1 MSQGLT
7 PLAALMLGLLASGHC
22 LLMCGG
28 ITAALGIA
36 TAKDAQ
42 GRPRKHLLVAYQLGR
57 VASYALAGLLI
68 GTLGGALVALLD
80 SESTRLVLRAAT
92 ALALA
97 LAALVMLG
105 IVHDPGAGLGRR
117 VWPHLA
123 PLGRRLLP
131 VTTLPRALAFGAI
144 WGWMPCGFVYT
155 ILLIAALGASPL
167 HGAATMAAFGIGTL
181 PALLAASWVGPRVAE
196 LGRQRGVRRTTG
208 ALLLACAVLTLASPW
223 LLGHAPWLHGWLP
236 FDCSPAEHALHG

>member
-1 MSQGLT
+1 MNHGLT
-7 PLAALMLGLLASGHC
+7 PFSALLLGLLASGHC

-36 TAKDAQ
+36 TAKDHH
-42 GRPRKHLLVAYQLGR
+42 GRPRRALLLAYQLGR
-57 VASYALAGLLI
+57 VGSYALAGLLI
-68 GTLGGALVALLD
+68 GSAGGALVGLLD
-80 SESTRLVLRAAT
+80 GDTTRLVLRAAT

-97 LAALVMLG
+97 LAAMVMLG
-105 IVHDPGAGLGRR
+105 VVRDPGAGIGRR

-131 VTTLPRALAFGAI
+131 VTTVPRALAFGAI

-155 ILLIAALGASPL
+155 VLLVAALTAEPWQ
-167 HGAATMAAFGIGTL
+167 GAATMAAFGAGTL
-181 PALLAASWVGPRVAE
+181 PALLAASWAAPRAAAF
-196 LGRQRGVRRTTG
+196 GNRRGIRQAAG
-208 ALLLACAVLTLASPW
+208 ALLLASAVITLVSPW

-236 FDCSPAEHALHG
+236 FDCSPSEHALHG

>member
-1 MSQGLT
+1 ML
-7 PLAALMLGLLASGHC
+7 LGLLASGHC

-28 ITAALGIA
+28 ITAALGMA
-36 TAKDAQ
+36 TAQDRR
-42 GRPRKHLLVAYQLGR
+42 GRPRRPLLVAYQLGR
-57 VASYALAGLLI
+57 IGSYALAGLLI
-68 GTLGGALVALLD
+68 GTAGSALVSLLD
-80 SESTRLVLRAAT
+80 SDATRLVLRATT

-97 LAALVMLG
+97 LAAMVMLG
-105 IVHDPGAGLGRR
+105 VVRDPGAGLGRR
-117 VWPHLA
+117 VWPRLA

-131 VTTLPRALAFGAI
+131 VTTVPRALAFGAI

-155 ILLIAALGASPL
+155 ILLVAALSADAWQGS
-167 HGAATMAAFGIGTL
+167 ATMAAFGLGTL
-181 PALLAASWVGPRVAE
+181 PAMLAASWAAPRVAAF
-196 LGRQRGVRRTTG
+196 GQHRGVRRAAG